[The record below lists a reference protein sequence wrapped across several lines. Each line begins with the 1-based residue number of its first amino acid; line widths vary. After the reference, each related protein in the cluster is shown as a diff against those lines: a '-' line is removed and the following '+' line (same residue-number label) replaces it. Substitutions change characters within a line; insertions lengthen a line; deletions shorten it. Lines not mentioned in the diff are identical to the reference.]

1 MAVEPLNRRSQP
13 SGSGGA
19 VIKEVH
25 FRGVRK
31 RPWGRFA
38 AEIRDPWKK
47 TRKWLGT
54 FDTAE
59 EAARAYDDAARSLRG
74 PKAKTNFGDGGLS
87 FASAEAPV
95 AGASELFG
103 KGSAAALAAAV
114 INWRRR
120 LRRRGEEDEAGEGE
134 EAVPLRPEP
143 PGAALLSVVP
153 RRETRRRLAF
163 ALNSASSPKLDVGL
177 WKLKEKWFKTW
188 NSSYCGFDL

>member
-59 EAARAYDDAARSLRG
+59 EAARAYDNAARSLRG

-103 KGSAAALAAAV
+103 KG
-114 INWRRR
+114 
-120 LRRRGEEDEAGEGE
+120 GEEDEAGEGE

-153 RRETRRRLAF
+153 RRETRRRLAL
-163 ALNSASSPKLDVGL
+163 ALNSASSPKLDGEVSL
-177 WKLKEKWFKTW
+177 CLFTFLP
-188 NSSYCGFDL
+188 SVFR